1 MMRSNIV
8 KETDNYIVVNK
19 LAGIATQ
26 TARLGQKD
34 LVSEVKNYL
43 ADSTGVKNPYL
54 AVINRLDQPVEG
66 LVLFAKNEKSAAY
79 LSNLLNEGK
88 IQKYYRASVYGHMPS
103 TEGRLTDYLI
113 KDGKSNLSKVSD
125 RNDKQARLAVLEY
138 KVIDRNDTGDT
149 LDIRLITGRHH
160 QIRVQLS
167 NAGCPILG
175 DMKYASSD
183 SLRFT
188 RDQGIGNVSLK
199 AYKLILENETIQIN

>member
-88 IQKYYRASVYGHMPS
+88 IQKYYRASVYGH
-103 TEGRLTDYLI
+103 T
-113 KDGKSNLSKVSD
+113 
-125 RNDKQARLAVLEY
+125 LAV
-138 KVIDRNDTGDT
+138 
-149 LDIRLITGRHH
+149 H
-160 QIRVQLS
+160 
-167 NAGCPILG
+167 
-175 DMKYASSD
+175 ASWGAQWREHS
-183 SLRFT
+183 
-188 RDQGIGNVSLK
+188 GP
-199 AYKLILENETIQIN
+199 